1 MISMW
6 HASYDITKVSTK
18 YHAPKWHYLSG
29 YFSLLEL
36 WWSIAYI
43 FPWAEKSFS
52 FNMADL
58 TEFFREIQKAEY
70 FDSIL
75 VRLSVKE
82 IDNTI
87 PIKFE
92 DQVKEILI
100 GEKWDCWRQKVLLYG
115 SCEEY
120 HKQSKLQLINFDK
133 FSGFFNDQ
141 I

>member
-1 MISMW
+1 
-6 HASYDITKVSTK
+6 
-18 YHAPKWHYLSG
+18 
-29 YFSLLEL
+29 
-36 WWSIAYI
+36 
-43 FPWAEKSFS
+43 
-52 FNMADL
+52 MADL

-92 DQVKEILI
+92 DQVKAILI
-100 GEKWDCWRQKVLLYG
+100 GEKWDCWCQKVLLYG

>member
-1 MISMW
+1 
-6 HASYDITKVSTK
+6 
-18 YHAPKWHYLSG
+18 
-29 YFSLLEL
+29 
-36 WWSIAYI
+36 
-43 FPWAEKSFS
+43 
-52 FNMADL
+52 MAHL

-100 GEKWDCWRQKVLLYG
+100 GEK
-115 SCEEY
+115 
-120 HKQSKLQLINFDK
+120 
-133 FSGFFNDQ
+133 
-141 I
+141 